1 MYQILHFYHIKTI
14 GFKRKLAEIELAQLA
29 AKVIPTADAV
39 MEEYLARE
47 DIPATLRPGQARML
61 NAIRS
66 IPVREMAHLLSQP
79 PI

>member
-1 MYQILHFYHIKTI
+1 M
-14 GFKRKLAEIELAQLA
+14 QLA
-29 AKVIPTADAV
+29 AKVIPAADAV
-39 MEEYLARE
+39 MEEYLSRE